1 MLLELLVNTNVSDS
15 KPRIHIDDRWQ
26 NSICMATLPKSNI
39 APENCWLEA
48 YFPFNLGRPIFRGCV
63 SFRECMFGN
72 FIMNYCKLLCNL
84 FACEW

>member
-39 APENCWLEA
+39 APENCWL
-48 YFPFNLGRPIFRGCV
+48 
-63 SFRECMFGN
+63 
-72 FIMNYCKLLCNL
+72 
-84 FACEW
+84 